1 MQIETHHPLLAAR
14 ILIALVLGWNLQCA
28 AVFIIS
34 PQAYMGGFGLEGAAG
49 AQMVRAMGLLFVMW
63 NVPYAFALAD
73 PLRNRVSLIEALL
86 MQAIGLAG
94 ETLILLLG
102 GPYPALIQATIT
114 RFMLFDGVG
123 LVLLA
128 VAFLLLQIKKEA
140 V

>member
-1 MQIETHHPLLAAR
+1 MQIKNNHPLLAAR
-14 ILIALVLGWNLQCA
+14 VLIALVLGWNLQCA
-28 AVFIIS
+28 AAFIIS
-34 PQAYMGGFGLEGAAG
+34 PQAYMGGFGLEGGAG
-49 AQMVRAMGLLFVMW
+49 KQMVRTLGLLFVMW

-73 PLRNRVSLIEALL
+73 PIRNRVSLIEALL
-86 MQAIGLAG
+86 MQSIGLVG

-102 GPYPALIQATIT
+102 GPYPALIQAAIT

-128 VAFLLLQIKKEA
+128 AAFLLLQVKKEA

>member
-1 MQIETHHPLLAAR
+1 MQKKLVSAR
-14 ILIALVLGWNLQCA
+14 ILIAIVLFFNLQCA
-28 AVFIIS
+28 AEFIIS

-73 PLRNRVSLIEALL
+73 PIRNRVSLIEALL
-86 MQAIGLAG
+86 MQAIGLVG
-94 ETLILLLG
+94 EMLILLLG
-102 GPYPALIQATIT
+102 GPYPALIQATIM

-128 VAFLLLQIKKEA
+128 GAFLLLQVKKEA